1 MPDYAVK
8 VTTKLAETVKVQ
20 RVGQAEPDNI
30 QVAPPQIIE
39 RLVRAKNEARAIA
52 HVVKDTISIDRAS
65 TDDVIRLTQA
75 GVKMEQA
82 E

>member
-1 MPDYAVK
+1 MPDYKVK
-8 VTTKLAETVKVQ
+8 ISMNLD
-20 RVGQAEPDNI
+20 RSDD
-30 QVAPPQIIE
+30 PQTIE

-52 HVVKDTISIDRAS
+52 HVVKDTITIARAE